1 MAQEGLS
8 GLNITW
14 VGQLFRAQMKREGTV
29 LPLLCLDFLC
39 QSGSRCSLTAWAQSN
54 TLLGICHCVRPRFP
68 TDLIDS
74 HLDLDFLFL
83 RQGHML

>member
-14 VGQLFRAQMKREGTV
+14 AGQLFRAQMKREGTV

-39 QSGSRCSLTAWAQSN
+39 QVLGVASLP
-54 TLLGICHCVRPRFP
+54 GPRA
-68 TDLIDS
+68 
-74 HLDLDFLFL
+74 
-83 RQGHML
+83 RRM